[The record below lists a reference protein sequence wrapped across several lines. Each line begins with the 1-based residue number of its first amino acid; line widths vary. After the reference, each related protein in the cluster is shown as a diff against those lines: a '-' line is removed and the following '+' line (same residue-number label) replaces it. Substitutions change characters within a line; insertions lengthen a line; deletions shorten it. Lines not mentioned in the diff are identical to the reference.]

1 LLALAVNLTPCSAQG
16 FLDWHWSFDQA
27 NYAVGPSEPVLLT
40 ATIFVRPES
49 PAPFTG
55 RVLVKFHG
63 SLFSLYDFDWGQD
76 IRLSDANIPPGGSLQ
91 FTFAT
96 LTPKSPIAPG
106 TYRNLPDEPLIEFV
120 ALGTHRLPD
129 SPLVIQVIPE
139 PSILALGFFGMLLI
153 SVRLILTPSFT
164 AVEK

>member
-1 LLALAVNLTPCSAQG
+1 
-16 FLDWHWSFDQA
+16 
-27 NYAVGPSEPVLLT
+27 
-40 ATIFVRPES
+40 
-49 PAPFTG
+49 
-55 RVLVKFHG
+55 
-63 SLFSLYDFDWGQD
+63 LFSLYDFDWGQD

-106 TYRNLPDEPLIEFV
+106 TYRNLPDEPLIVFV